1 MSTFSISPAVEFT
14 ETDLTTGVTAVASTI
29 GALAGEF
36 EWGPVNDVTQ
46 VTNESDL
53 VSYFGKPN
61 DNTYGFWYT
70 AYNFLQYANDIRV
83 IRAATAAQRNAVT
96 SGTAIAIQNLQDWET
111 RFSNGG
117 SAVGVFAA
125 KYPGTKGNNLKI
137 SMADAATFSRTLT
150 GTVSITDST
159 NVVTGT
165 GTAFLSQVQIGDI
178 LTFTASGSPVLSG
191 GSAVTVSVIGV
202 ASDTSLTVSAIPGV
216 VAPGV
221 TATAKW
227 EYASQFTA
235 APIDSDQAL
244 ASSATGDGLHIIVV
258 DATGKISGVK
268 GQVLEKLE
276 NVSKA
281 SNAKKYDGTVAY
293 YKSAL
298 RESTWVWWMDH
309 PTSGNV
315 SGSGLDFGTV
325 TTPGSYKS
333 LVRPLT
339 YTLSGGADGYG
350 ATEGELQSAIGIFND
365 AQKYDIN
372 LLMTGKVTA
381 NVARYAIQSVA
392 EYRRDCVAFVSPV
405 NLSDNSPIIG
415 DTSDNYNKVVAFRNA
430 LSNSSYAFLD
440 SGFKYQYD
448 KYNDIY
454 RYIALNGDI
463 AGVTARSIF
472 NKNEWASPAGFNRGS
487 VKNVTRL
494 ALNPNK
500 PQRDILFPAS
510 VNSIVSFPNSGPILF
525 SDKTLLDRPSDFD
538 AIGTRML
545 FIMLEKSIASSAK
558 YFLFEDNNALTRKL
572 FVSMITPFLRNIKG
586 RGGIT
591 DFYVDV
597 STETVNTPDVIQSKT
612 FAANIYI
619 KATKSIRFIKLNFVA
634 TPETISF
641 SEITGQ

>member
-1 MSTFSISPAVEFT
+1 MSYFSISPAVEFT

-70 AYNFLQYANDIRV
+70 AYNFLQYASDLRLV
-83 IRAATAAQRNAVT
+83 RAATAAQRNAVT
-96 SGTAIAIQNLQDWET
+96 SGTSIAIQNRQDWES

-125 KYPGTKGNNLKI
+125 KYPGIRGNNLKVSI
-137 SMADAATFSRTLT
+137 SDAATFSRTLT
-150 GTVSITDST
+150 GTVTLSDST
-159 NVVTGT
+159 NVISGVGT
-165 GTAFLSQVQIGDI
+165 SFTTQVQIGDI
-178 LTFTASGSPVLSG
+178 LTFTASDLPVVAG
-191 GSAVTVSVIGV
+191 GATVTVSVVSI

-221 TATAKW
+221 VASVKW
-227 EYASQFTA
+227 EYAEQFTS
-235 APIDSDQAL
+235 APIDSDQAVA
-244 ASSATGDGLHIIVV
+244 ASSTGDGLHIVVV

-268 GQVLEKLE
+268 GQVLERIE
-276 NVSKA
+276 NASKA

-293 YKSAL
+293 YKNAL
-298 RESTWVWWMDH
+298 RESQYLWWMDH

-315 SGSGLDFGTV
+315 SSVGLDFGTQ
-325 TTPGSYKS
+325 TTPGSFKT
-333 LVRPLT
+333 LLKPLT
-339 YTLSGGADGYG
+339 YTLSGGVDGYG
-350 ATEGELQSAIGIFND
+350 ATEGELQSAINIFAD
-365 AQKYDIN
+365 AQKYDIT

-405 NLSDNSPIIG
+405 NLSDNSPIVG
-415 DTSDNYNKVVAFRNA
+415 DTSDNITKSIAFRNA

-448 KYNDIY
+448 KYNDVY

-472 NKNEWASPAGFNRGS
+472 NTNEWNSPAGFNRGS

-494 ALNPNK
+494 AINPNK
-500 PQRDILFPAS
+500 SQRDLLFPAS
-510 VNSIVSFPNSGPILF
+510 VNSVVSFPNSGPILF

-538 AIGTRML
+538 AIGIRLL
-545 FIMLEKSIASSAK
+545 FILMEKSIASSAK
-558 YFLFEDNNALTRKL
+558 FFLFEQNNALTRKL
-572 FVSMITPFLRNIKG
+572 FVSMITPFLRNIQG
-586 RGGIT
+586 RGGIE
-591 DFYVDV
+591 DFYIDV
-597 STETVNTPDVIQSKT
+597 GPNVNTADVIQSKT
-612 FAANIYI
+612 FAANIYVR
-619 KATKSIRFIKLNFVA
+619 ATKSIRFIKLNFIA
-634 TPETISF
+634 TPEGVAF